1 MEKELKDLIKDKSI
15 IIWGARIVGIGFS
28 RKCKKESIEVTSFID
43 SDESLSNKNINGI
56 KVNQPDALKRIIKN
70 NRSKEVAIVVAVSIK
85 EEEIKSYLQKENID
99 KDVEIIY
106 YKNYSNVY
114 YTVDIVSSCNL
125 ACLSCAHSLEQE
137 KPEGMMR
144 LEDVKKVLEKIT
156 RESPNC
162 SHVSLYSW
170 GEPLIHPQIDE
181 IIKLFH
187 NQGIAVGISTNLSHY
202 DFKKV
207 EKLMKSNPDYVKI
220 SVSGYYPEAY
230 NKTHQGGNINIV
242 KSNLYKLAHVI
253 EKGKHDTLIDINYHL
268 YRDNSGRNLQK
279 MQELAQELGFV
290 ISTVYAL
297 VMPLE
302 RVMAYKEGYPDEQ
315 TKQLEENL
323 LVGIDEGIKASESIS
338 LHGICPFK
346 SNQMNINAD
355 LTVPVCCLVFNRSNI
370 VSKNYLEASIDE
382 INKGKE
388 KAEICKKCMNLNLPQ
403 YNMGFNKKE
412 WVRYASQKT
421 VVDKSI

>member
-1 MEKELKDLIKDKSI
+1 M
-15 IIWGARIVGIGFS
+15 
-28 RKCKKESIEVTSFID
+28 
-43 SDESLSNKNINGI
+43 
-56 KVNQPDALKRIIKN
+56 
-70 NRSKEVAIVVAVSIK
+70 AVSIK

-268 YRDNSGRNLQK
+268 YRDNSGSNLQK

>member
-1 MEKELKDLIKDKSI
+1 M
-15 IIWGARIVGIGFS
+15 
-28 RKCKKESIEVTSFID
+28 
-43 SDESLSNKNINGI
+43 
-56 KVNQPDALKRIIKN
+56 
-70 NRSKEVAIVVAVSIK
+70 AVSIK

-207 EKLMKSNPDYVKI
+207 EKLMKSTP
-220 SVSGYYPEAY
+220 
-230 NKTHQGGNINIV
+230 T
-242 KSNLYKLAHVI
+242 
-253 EKGKHDTLIDINYHL
+253 
-268 YRDNSGRNLQK
+268 
-279 MQELAQELGFV
+279 M
-290 ISTVYAL
+290 
-297 VMPLE
+297 
-302 RVMAYKEGYPDEQ
+302 
-315 TKQLEENL
+315 
-323 LVGIDEGIKASESIS
+323 
-338 LHGICPFK
+338 
-346 SNQMNINAD
+346 
-355 LTVPVCCLVFNRSNI
+355 
-370 VSKNYLEASIDE
+370 
-382 INKGKE
+382 
-388 KAEICKKCMNLNLPQ
+388 
-403 YNMGFNKKE
+403 
-412 WVRYASQKT
+412 
-421 VVDKSI
+421 